1 MRKRVLAAVVGVVLV
16 SLCASC
22 TNTSTPTTAAVVK
35 GSAIDAASGGVLAGI
50 RIAAVSAGSN
60 SDGTIPVG
68 TPEATT
74 AADGTFRIENA
85 PEGKVDLVV
94 RPPQMSDPTQGYSA
108 TRVRLSLSEAAE
120 TSVTIRLLPVTVS
133 VLSIGIEPA
142 AVVLSSD
149 SAKQFTADLVVS
161 SGSGYSPTWTVEGA
175 IGTIDAS
182 GSFLAG
188 GSGEGLVRATLGS
201 SSATTT
207 VSVTNCVI
215 ATEPDYIRPG
225 DQASSTGSGSEAV
238 EVIIGYHAGA
248 SGASAR
254 ADTWS
259 AVDTSGGYVV
269 ANLAI
274 ANAALAVVPADQ
286 IETLKSD
293 WRVAYI
299 EPNSAVSLPP
309 TVAPS
314 AAIRAT
320 EGLSWNIEAIR
331 ADEALQIDPTT
342 FRVLA
347 RWAGDGV
354 RVGVVDTGISDS
366 HGDLEVAGGTNIINP
381 RASWRDD
388 NGHGTFASGIIGA
401 RDNGVGI
408 IGIAPHCDLYAVKV
422 LDLSGNGTIS
432 DVISGIEWC
441 VEHGIRVINLSLG
454 ITTHSLAVKAA
465 CDAAWNGGKG
475 AILVAASGNNE
486 PVVYPANYGSVISVG
501 GTTRFDEV
509 ASFSSQG
516 PPVELCGPGE
526 NVYSCALDGA
536 YRQDSG
542 TSFAAPHVSGLAA
555 LLFSSGRYS
564 DAAHLRQHMRNSVAD
579 LGTSGRDEAFGYGR
593 IDAKAAID
601 SPGCADL
608 LQ

>member
-1 MRKRVLAAVVGVVLV
+1 VLKRSVLAVVIVVLAMLAV
-16 SLCASC
+16 SCGGG
-22 TNTSTPTTAAVVK
+22 STPTTTAVVK
-35 GSAIDAASGGVLAGI
+35 GSAVDAASGAVLAGI
-50 RIAAVSAGSN
+50 RIAAVTAGS
-60 SDGTIPVG
+60 SGDGTIPVG

-74 AADGTFRIENA
+74 AADGTFRIEDA

-94 RPPQMSDPTQGYSA
+94 RPPQMSDPTQGYSG

-120 TSVTIRLLPVTVS
+120 TSVTVRLLPVTVS
-133 VLSIGIEPA
+133 VLSIGIQPT
-142 AVVLSSD
+142 AVVMSSD
-149 SAKQFTADLVVS
+149 SAKQFSADLVTS
-161 SGSGYSPTWTVEGA
+161 SGTGYSPTWTVEGA
-175 IGTIDAS
+175 IGTIDAA
-182 GSFLAG
+182 GNFAAG
-188 GSGEGLVRATLGS
+188 GSGEGLVRATLGA

-215 ATEPDYIRPG
+215 AAEPDYIRPG
-225 DQASSTGSGSEAV
+225 DQASSTGTGSEAV
-238 EVIIGYHAGA
+238 EVIVGYHAGA

-254 ADTWS
+254 SDTWS

-269 ANLAI
+269 EDLPI
-274 ANAALAVVPADQ
+274 ANAALAVVPADK
-286 IETLKSD
+286 IESLRSD

-299 EPNSAVSLPP
+299 EPNSEVHLLDPVSPP
-309 TVAPS
+309 AG
-314 AAIRAT
+314 IRAT
-320 EGLSWNIEAIR
+320 EGLSWNIENIR
-331 ADEALQIDPTT
+331 ADKALQIDPTT
-342 FRVLA
+342 FRVLG

-366 HGDLEVAGGTNIINP
+366 HGDLVVAGGTNIINP

-422 LDLSGNGTIS
+422 LDLSGNGRID
-432 DVISGIEWC
+432 DVISGIQWC

-454 ITTHSLAVKAA
+454 ITTHSLAVKSA

-475 AILVAASGNNE
+475 AILAAASGNNE

-501 GTTRFDEV
+501 ATTRFDQI
-509 ASFSSQG
+509 APFSSEG
-516 PPVELCGPGE
+516 PPVELCAPGE
-526 NVYSCALDGA
+526 SVYSCALDGA

-555 LLFSSGRYS
+555 LLFSTGRYS
-564 DAAHLRQHMRNSVAD
+564 DAAHLRQHMRNSIVD
-579 LGTSGRDEAFGYGR
+579 LGTPGRDEAFGYGK